1 MDDLCLSKYK
11 KRKMNITLAT
21 EEVEKLYKVSTKTR
35 KTKQRNENIDGT
47 IIINR
52 TEPEIMA
59 GTLNAG
65 TSQVTTLCSILEST
79 STLTTREE
87 KVMQEKEISCVIG
100 PDSPGRLNNSL
111 SPVNECFVAYQDLDE
126 EYCALHEVHPHIYLP
141 ILCVAFYLRHHLTKT
156 ALHDHLRILS
166 IGTDSIVKK
175 LTSQHNLLSQY
186 SNLKNE
192 VSKIFN
198 KNIPQENQPRGHKFR
213 ASNTPCYVLR
223 MPIEK
228 QIRYFIERYA
238 VSHENWDPNFRGG
251 VQSGGCYRELTDQG
265 LIDEKTITVMWNT
278 DGANPQKKKQK
289 SVLAFHGLIWA
300 RLEREGIFSKDVTP
314 IIKTLKP
321 IFMFFTFS

>member
-1 MDDLCLSKYK
+1 MDDMCLSKYK

-21 EEVEKLYKVSTKTR
+21 EEVEILYKVSTKTQ

-47 IIINR
+47 IIMNR
-52 TEPEIMA
+52 TEPEIIS

-65 TSQVTTLCSILEST
+65 TSQVTTSCSTLEFA

-87 KVMQEKEISCVIG
+87 KVMQEQEISCVIG
-100 PDSPGRLNNSL
+100 PDSPGTLNNSL

-126 EYCALHEVHPHIYLP
+126 EYVDSDYEDCALHEVQPHIYLP
-141 ILCVAFYLRHHLTKT
+141 ILCVAFYLRHHLTKS

-175 LTSQHNLLSQY
+175 LTSQHNLMSQY

-192 VSKIFN
+192 VSKIFVCPFKKCPAVLTLQKN
-198 KNIPQENQPRGHKFR
+198 KNIPQENQPCGHKFR

-228 QIRYFIERYA
+228 QIRYFIEHYG
-238 VSHENWDPNFRGG
+238 VSHENWD
-251 VQSGGCYRELTDQG
+251 QSISWRCAIRWLLQR
-265 LIDEKTITVMWNT
+265 IDGSRTHRRQDNNSHVE
-278 DGANPQKKKQK
+278 
-289 SVLAFHGLIWA
+289 HGW
-300 RLEREGIFSKDVTP
+300 SKPT
-314 IIKTLKP
+314 
-321 IFMFFTFS
+321 